1 MIEQVKSRKPSPLL
15 FFDQVYN
22 AYHKAEKL
30 SGGSNEYFYSIAQ
43 FPVRLRFAGPALIS
57 SITPALEH
65 LAVSFSKTPALTI
78 CVWDSVSTGTEIP
91 SPPWNFEDYG
101 EKGEVRG
108 FNNDRIKTFFQ
119 LGSNALTMI
128 DLERNLAI
136 FWVRSVNN
144 LPYYIQGAPLLFLF
158 HAWFDRKGVQLVHA
172 GALGIKSGGVL
183 LAGKSGSGKST
194 ICLSSVGLELRYL
207 GDDYC
212 LVDKKSLVLFS
223 LYNSGKLVAADV
235 SKFSFLNAALSNRE
249 KLNSEKGL
257 FFLYPHFSD
266 KLLTSAPLRA
276 ILISRFGSGRLA
288 RLTPASAADALRAL
302 APSTIFQLP
311 AAGTAT
317 LSALLD
323 IVKSVPVFYLDT
335 PQNDFEAK
343 GTHRIIFNSSL
354 ALFINTRQHL
364 DQRHL

>member
-1 MIEQVKSRKPSPLL
+1 MIEPVKSRKLSPLR

-22 AYHKAEKL
+22 AYRKAEKL
-30 SGGSNEYFYSIAQ
+30 SGGYKEYFYSIAQ

-65 LAVSFSKTPALTI
+65 LTVSSSETPALTI
-78 CVWDSVSTGTEIP
+78 CLWDSVSTGMEIP
-91 SPPWNFEDYG
+91 PPPWDFEDYR

-108 FNNDRIKTFFQ
+108 FNNERIKTFFQ
-119 LGSNALTMI
+119 LGSNTLMMI
-128 DLERNLAI
+128 DLERSLAI
-136 FWVRSVNN
+136 FWVRCVDD

-158 HAWFDRKGVQLVHA
+158 HTWFNRKGIQLTHA
-172 GALGIKSGGVL
+172 GALGTKNGGVL

-194 ICLSSVGLELRYL
+194 ICLSFVGSELHYL

-212 LVDKKSLVLFS
+212 LIDKKSLTLFS
-223 LYNSGKLVAADV
+223 LYNSGKLVTDDV
-235 SKFSFLNAALSNRE
+235 SKFPFLNGALGNRE

-257 FFLYPHFSD
+257 YFLYPHFSD

-343 GTHRIIFNSSL
+343 GTHRIIFNL
-354 ALFINTRQHL
+354 LL
-364 DQRHL
+364 KG